1 MQCYSRFIGE
11 GVSISKCFVL
21 PISRCRI
28 MFKTYTV
35 KPGNTAICKSVSD
48 GVRKVV

>member
-11 GVSISKCFVL
+11 GV
-21 PISRCRI
+21 

-35 KPGNTAICKSVSD
+35 KPGNTAVCKLVSD
-48 GVRKVV
+48 EVRKVVQLDMGG